1 MNRHIASTMHDA
13 EIAMVMGEDGGV
25 PATSWGGVSTEN
37 RVGHQAL
44 RTCYSRDARSVT
56 VHEKTV
62 YVPKFGEQNVRI
74 QTVQDRHNLLVNN
87 RYTVLG
93 WSAPKLTSVRL
104 WTDKDVVSGMPEPPS
119 APESITQES
128 CSART
133 LHKDG
138 NVVQHLVT
146 GLRAKSRRRLW
157 LQRGSTESV
166 VSE

>member
-1 MNRHIASTMHDA
+1 
-13 EIAMVMGEDGGV
+13 MVMEEDGGV

-44 RTCYSRDARSVT
+44 RACYSRDARSVRFT
-56 VHEKTV
+56 RTLFMFLSSASRE
-62 YVPKFGEQNVRI
+62 VRI
-74 QTVQDRHNLLVNN
+74 QTVQNRHKLLVNN
-87 RYTVLG
+87 RYMVLG
-93 WSAPKLTSVRL
+93 WSTPKLKL
-104 WTDKDVVSGMPEPPS
+104 WTDEDVDTRMPGPPS
-119 APESITQES
+119 VPESITQES

-138 NVVQHLVT
+138 NIVQHLVT
-146 GLRAKSRRRLW
+146 GLRAKSRRSLRLW